1 MILRVAGLRGYSP
14 HGFAG
19 GRTRTRLGFDQTLP
33 HQSEERPP
41 HAELQ
46 KASGL
51 RSHQHLPF
59 APWKLSRREYR
70 FAWLYLCRYVEEQ
83 RAACTQAMSEEGFD
97 ES

>member
-1 MILRVAGLRGYSP
+1 MILRVAGPRGYSP

-19 GRTRTRLGFDQTLP
+19 GHTRTRLGFDQTLP
-33 HQSEERPP
+33 HQNEERPP
-41 HAELQ
+41 HVGLQ

-51 RSHQHLPF
+51 RFHQHLPF

-70 FAWLYLCRYVEEQ
+70 FAWLYLGRYVEAQ
-83 RAACTQAMSEEGFD
+83 RAARTQAASEEVFD